1 MYNTKE
7 GKSCVI
13 YIRVSS
19 ERQVKGY
26 SLDGQKHYLAECAER
41 RGMTVLDTYVEEG
54 KSGKSIEGRTEFQR
68 MLDDIQSGKVHTDYV
83 LVFKLSRFG
92 RNARDVLNSLEFI
105 MKYGVHLMC
114 VEDGLDSSTSMG
126 KMMITILGAVAE
138 LERENIIAQSLLGRE
153 EKAKSGGWNG
163 GFAPYGYKLEKG
175 QLFINEEEA
184 AAIRVIFD
192 QYVHTD
198 SGANGLAKYLATHG
212 IHKIQRQNGKNPLF
226 DSALIRRIL
235 KNPVY
240 CGKIAYDQSLY
251 NSFCAD
257 AQEHLRHISVS
268 HSKGLQKAY
277 GGDVAEE
284 HYQHA

>member
-54 KSGKSIEGRTEFQR
+54 KSGKSIERRTEFQR
-68 MLDDIQSGKVHTDYV
+68 MLDDIQSRKVHTDYV
-83 LVFKLSRFG
+83 LVFKLSRVG

-138 LERENIIAQSLLGRE
+138 LERENIIAQSLLGRVAWGKRRT
-153 EKAKSGGWNG
+153 EKVPGKDNKYRLVKQDEYILSEVISHEAFVSKEDF
-163 GFAPYGYKLEKG
+163 GFRRSKPFVGK
-175 QLFINEEEA
+175 
-184 AAIRVIFD
+184 RVITTL
-192 QYVHTD
+192 VSIT
-198 SGANGLAKYLATHG
+198 
-212 IHKIQRQNGKNPLF
+212 
-226 DSALIRRIL
+226 RICC
-235 KNPVY
+235 P
-240 CGKIAYDQSLY
+240 AS
-251 NSFCAD
+251 
-257 AQEHLRHISVS
+257 
-268 HSKGLQKAY
+268 
-277 GGDVAEE
+277 
-284 HYQHA
+284 

>member
-92 RNARDVLNSLEFI
+92 RNARDMLNSLEFI

-138 LERENIIAQSLLGRE
+138 LERENIIAQSLLGAR
-153 EKAKSGGWNG
+153 KK
-163 GFAPYGYKLEKG
+163 
-175 QLFINEEEA
+175 
-184 AAIRVIFD
+184 
-192 QYVHTD
+192 
-198 SGANGLAKYLATHG
+198 
-212 IHKIQRQNGKNPLF
+212 
-226 DSALIRRIL
+226 
-235 KNPVY
+235 
-240 CGKIAYDQSLY
+240 QSL
-251 NSFCAD
+251 A
-257 AQEHLRHISVS
+257 AGTAALHPMGIVW
-268 HSKGLQKAY
+268 
-277 GGDVAEE
+277 
-284 HYQHA
+284 